1 MKRRS
6 LLALASLTLLACGDP
21 ATRMASDSLVANQAD
36 LLRTSASAARR
47 PMLGFSAEGRPAP
60 ASLSEVVVT
69 DVADAA
75 LSMPAVT
82 DMVIRT
88 ATASVKVDSLEPA
101 VAAVRELAGR
111 VGGFV
116 ANTTIQ
122 TGEGQLRSATIEVKV
137 PAIRFD
143 EALAG
148 LKPIGKLESAN
159 VETEDVGE
167 EYVDV
172 TARMDNAHRLERRLI
187 DLLATRTGKL
197 KDVLDVEQSL
207 ARVREEIER
216 YEGRLRYLKAHTAMS
231 TLTVSVHEPVPVVG
245 SAGRSVM
252 GEAFRQAWRNFV
264 TFLAVLVQSL
274 GVIIP
279 LGAIAAAAW
288 LATRRW
294 RPAPAPVTTV
304 RVASRPEA

>member
-6 LLALASLTLLACGDP
+6 LLSFVSLALLACGDP
-21 ATRMASDSLVANQAD
+21 ATRMAADSATTNSDYLFRS
-36 LLRTSASAARR
+36 SASAGSVPRR
-47 PMLGFSAEGRPAP
+47 IGYDAAGRPAR
-60 ASLSEVVVT
+60 AMLSEVVVT
-69 DVADAA
+69 GVADA
-75 LSMPAVT
+75 LPMPTEAN
-82 DMVIRT
+82 MVIRT
-88 ATASVKVDSLEPA
+88 ATASVKVESLEPA
-101 VAAVRELAGR
+101 VAAVRELAVR

-116 ANTTIQ
+116 ANTDVQ
-122 TGEGQLRSATIEVKV
+122 TGEGQLRSATIELKV
-137 PAIRFD
+137 PATRFD
-143 EALAG
+143 EALSG
-148 LKPIGKLESAN
+148 LTPIGKLESAN

-231 TLTVSVHEPVPVVG
+231 TLTVTVHEPLPVVG

-252 GEAFRQAWRNFV
+252 GEAFRGAWRNFV
-264 TFLAVLVQSL
+264 TFLAVFVQAL
-274 GVIIP
+274 GIIIP
-279 LGAIAAAAW
+279 LGAIAGAVWFVVRARERASSRAAA
-288 LATRRW
+288 
-294 RPAPAPVTTV
+294 
-304 RVASRPEA
+304 

>member
-1 MKRRS
+1 
-6 LLALASLTLLACGDP
+6 
-21 ATRMASDSLVANQAD
+21 
-36 LLRTSASAARR
+36 
-47 PMLGFSAEGRPAP
+47 MLGYDASGRPA
-60 ASLSEVVVT
+60 AATLNEVVVT
-69 DVADAA
+69 GVADA
-75 LSMPAVT
+75 LPMSSET
-82 DMVIRT
+82 NMVIRT

-101 VAAVRELAGR
+101 VAAVGALAAR

-116 ANTTIQ
+116 ANTDIQ

-137 PAIRFD
+137 PAARFD
-143 EALAG
+143 EALSG
-148 LKPIGKLESAN
+148 LPPIGKLESAN

-207 ARVREEIER
+207 AEVREQIER

-231 TLTVSVHEPVPVVG
+231 TLTVSVHEPLPVVG
-245 SAGRSVM
+245 SVGTSVM

-264 TFLAVLVQSL
+264 TFLAVFVQAL
-274 GVIIP
+274 GVVIP
-279 LGAIAAAAW
+279 LGAIAGVAWLVVRARGRASSRAAA
-288 LATRRW
+288 
-294 RPAPAPVTTV
+294 
-304 RVASRPEA
+304 

>member
-6 LLALASLTLLACGDP
+6 LLAVTPLFLLACGDP
-21 ATRMASDSLVANQAD
+21 AARVVADS
-36 LLRTSASAARR
+36 TSAAHGYLFRGAASAERR
-47 PMLGFSAEGRPAP
+47 PTFGYAAGRPA
-60 ASLSEVVVT
+60 ASVSPVVT
-69 DVADAA
+69 SVDV
-75 LSMPAVT
+75 LPMPTEAN
-82 DMVIRT
+82 MVIRT

-101 VAAVRELAGR
+101 VTAVREVAAR

-116 ANTTIQ
+116 ANTELQ

-137 PAIRFD
+137 PATRFD

-216 YEGRLRYLKAHTAMS
+216 YEGRLRYLHAHAALS
-231 TLTVSVHEPVPVVG
+231 TLAISVHEPIPVVG
-245 SAGRSVM
+245 HVGSSVM
-252 GEAFRQAWRNFV
+252 AEAFKQAWRNFV
-264 TFLAVLVQSL
+264 ALVAWFVQAL
-274 GVIIP
+274 GIIVP
-279 LGAIAAAAW
+279 LGGLATAAW
-288 LATRRW
+288 LGARRW
-294 RPAPAPVTTV
+294 HKARAPRTAEV
-304 RVASRPEA
+304 

>member
-6 LLALASLTLLACGDP
+6 LLAVTPLFLLACGDP
-21 ATRMASDSLVANQAD
+21 AARVVADS
-36 LLRTSASAARR
+36 TSAAHGYLFRGAASAERR
-47 PMLGFSAEGRPAP
+47 PTFGYAAGRPA
-60 ASLSEVVVT
+60 ASVSPVVT
-69 DVADAA
+69 SVDV
-75 LSMPAVT
+75 LPMPTEAN
-82 DMVIRT
+82 MVIRT

-101 VAAVRELAGR
+101 VTAVREVAAR

-116 ANTTIQ
+116 ANTELQ

-137 PAIRFD
+137 PATRFD

-216 YEGRLRYLKAHTAMS
+216 YEGRLRYLQAHTAMS
-231 TLTVSVHEPVPVVG
+231 TLTVTVHEPVPVVG
-245 SAGRSVM
+245 TAGTSVM
-252 GEAFRQAWRNFV
+252 GEALRQSWRNFV
-264 TFLAVLVQSL
+264 ALVALLVQSL
-274 GVIIP
+274 GVVLP
-279 LGAIAAAAW
+279 LGALAAAGW
-288 LATRRW
+288 VVTRRG
-294 RPAPAPVTTV
+294 RRA
-304 RVASRPEA
+304 VARLG

>member
-6 LLALASLTLLACGDP
+6 LLALVLLSLFACTDHP
-21 ATRMASDSLVANQAD
+21 ARVAADSSGAVDLFRERPAVPRMIGYNG
-36 LLRTSASAARR
+36 AA
-47 PMLGFSAEGRPAP
+47 RPAP
-60 ASLSEVVVT
+60 ATLNDVVVT
-69 DVADAA
+69 GVADA
-75 LSMPAVT
+75 LPMPTEAN
-82 DMVIRT
+82 MVIRT

-101 VAAVRELAGR
+101 VAAVRELAAR

-116 ANTTIQ
+116 ANTELQ

-137 PAIRFD
+137 PATRFE
-143 EALAG
+143 EAMAG
-148 LKPIGKLESAN
+148 LKPIGKLESAD

-172 TARMDNAHRLERRLI
+172 TARMDNAHRLEQRLI

-231 TLTVSVHEPVPVVG
+231 SLTVSVHEPVPVVG
-245 SAGRSVM
+245 TAGRSVM

-264 TFLAVLVQSL
+264 TFLAVLVQAL
-274 GVIIP
+274 GIIIP
-279 LGAIAAAAW
+279 LGAIAGVAWFVVRARGRASSRAAA
-288 LATRRW
+288 
-294 RPAPAPVTTV
+294 
-304 RVASRPEA
+304 